1 MSFFYS
7 RKMFRIVDKEKNG
20 RISFKNFL
28 DTVILFSK
36 GTNQT
41 KQNKT
46 KQNKTKQNHFISSE
60 PNSKAKKRVI
70 I

>member
-41 KQNKT
+41 KQNQT
-46 KQNKTKQNHFISSE
+46 KQNKTKPNKTISYQVN
-60 PNSKAKKRVI
+60 PTLKRKNA
-70 I
+70 